1 MNEIEL
7 KGQTMSEEKQIEEM
21 VEELAKSFYEA
32 ITHLL
37 ALPTCR
43 VLAADVIKLGY
54 RKQSEGEWIKQTKKT
69 TASVKGNEVEYHVNF
84 CSECGYEIGSISYHH
99 KFCQN
104 CGARMKNAGW
114 RDDVEAEMKGV

>member
-1 MNEIEL
+1 MGYLDEDVLYNIV
-7 KGQTMSEEKQIEEM
+7 EEKYKTAKGEARNAYSDVLDTICEM
-21 VEELAKSFYEA
+21 
-32 ITHLL
+32 
-37 ALPTCR
+37 PR
-43 VLAADVIKLGY
+43 ADVVP
-54 RKQSEGEWIKQTKKT
+54 RVEVRHGEWIKQTKKT
-69 TASVKGNEVEYHVNF
+69 TSSVKGNEVEYHVNF